1 MYKLCPL
8 YSGSSGNSTF
18 IGNEHE
24 GVLIDAGKNCKNL
37 EIALTAAG
45 LNPEAVKALFITHE
59 HSDHIS
65 GLSTIC
71 KKQQIPI
78 IANDATLRMALRII
92 PVLEDAPICE
102 MPTGG
107 TAKKDF
113 FEVTSFAAPHD
124 SVECVGY
131 KITTKY
137 GSVGVM
143 TDAGEETPV
152 SEKAL
157 RGCKIVVL
165 EANHDKNMLMTG
177 SYPYNLKVRIA
188 GNHGHLS
195 NDQSGE
201 LAQYL
206 VSTGT
211 EKLMLAHL
219 SAENNTPSLA
229 LETVNNVLS
238 MHGITDGRDVQVKV
252 APRYDIS
259 DVYILE

>member
-1 MYKLCPL
+1 MLRVCTL
-8 YSGSSGNSTF
+8 YSGSSANSTL
-18 IGNEHE
+18 IDADGHC
-24 GVLIDAGKNCKNL
+24 VLIDAGGGVKK
-37 EIALTAAG
+37 TQ
-45 LNPEAVKALFITHE
+45 KALEALGISYNNIEAIFITHE